1 MTEEILRRTLR
12 TVMSVEDNV
21 RRLLA
26 RFPELRVASADG
38 AVSWAVGRLYSDELL
53 DAVSAGL
60 AYLPA
65 CSMRADGAGTD
76 ELSETYERVLPGRV
90 AMPRVW
96 PRRVARLGSAP
107 RDARRVRRVAA
118 DDGDVVLLG
127 GRGRRRPLRR
137 RARGGDSPRRVRGRR
152 LPSRHVPP
160 ARRPRGRRA
169 VVAERRRGV
178 SPSGVRGVLG
188 RVRETLTRRRRD

>member
-76 ELSETYERVLPGRV
+76 ELSGTYERVLPGRV

-96 PRRVARLGSAP
+96 PRRVARRFCQMRRSSARSILTVLSCLEFTFGTLLSVSILGRPA
-107 RDARRVRRVAA
+107 AVRRPV
-118 DDGDVVLLG
+118 G
-127 GRGRRRPLRR
+127 
-137 RARGGDSPRRVRGRR
+137 
-152 LPSRHVPP
+152 
-160 ARRPRGRRA
+160 
-169 VVAERRRGV
+169 
-178 SPSGVRGVLG
+178 
-188 RVRETLTRRRRD
+188 